1 MATFYEIKTHDAA
14 APQVDGLPPGVMRT
28 VALFLGALTSIAIP
42 YAIVAF
48 TGEPP
53 EDDAESLHARVADL
67 RAWMPGDAMPFST
80 LFTTTDAGVSIAEAG
95 MTRLS
100 SAGVPAEAAGPLAA
114 LAADPGGEADG
125 PELLAPV
132 VLVRPPE
139 TRPPAPAH
147 EERDAGP
154 TEADAAAVVA
164 DAGPAGVDAVP
175 VAADAGPV
183 APDTAPPAPVDPFA
197 RIAVPPEAW
206 EGITA
211 EIEDPNGAMA
221 HFYASLGRTALAE
234 PGAVTRITQWGDS
247 AIAADGMTAAARR
260 LLQRQFGDA
269 GHGFGLVASGNPWY
283 RQKDV
288 DWTSSGWKT
297 WEFIRKQASDGR
309 YGYGGV
315 AAVGYLGA
323 AATWATVEG
332 ATGDKASRFEVWYAA
347 DKGGGKLE
355 VTVDGESKATID
367 TSAGAPSDE
376 VYAVDVP
383 DGQHTFK
390 IRNVGEGAT
399 RVFGVVLER
408 AVPGVV
414 YDAIG
419 IVGARAA
426 RQLFADEQHFVGQI
440 AKRQPDLMILMYG
453 GNALPDKTA
462 MDVYEEAFG
471 QVVER
476 FRKGRSEAS
485 CLVMSPLDHGERH
498 RGRVRSV
505 PRIHEL
511 MAAQRKVAL
520 AKGCAW
526 YSIFDAM
533 GGEGSVGT
541 WYDSGLT
548 ASDLAHPTAR
558 GSKVLGALW
567 YKSLMKGFAGWLAA
581 RRGTP

>member
-1 MATFYEIKTHDAA
+1 MATFYEIKTADAA
-14 APQVDGLPPGVMRT
+14 APQVDGLPPGVTRT
-28 VALFLGALTSIAIP
+28 AALFFGVLTAIAIP
-42 YAIVAF
+42 YAVIAA

-53 EDDAESLHARVADL
+53 DEDAETLLGRVADL
-67 RAWMPGDAMPFST
+67 RAWMPGDAVPFST
-80 LFTTTDAGVSIAEAG
+80 LFTTTDAGVAIAEAG

-100 SAGVPAEAAGPLAA
+100 AAGVPAEAAGPLAA
-114 LAADPGGEADG
+114 LAADPGGDAEG
-125 PELLAPV
+125 PDLAAPF

-139 TRPPAPAH
+139 TRPPAPTH
-147 EERDAGP
+147 EPPDAGP
-154 TEADAAAVVA
+154 TDASPTAIAADAGATSV
-164 DAGPAGVDAVP
+164 DAGPAAEDSAPARPTDPLAGVV
-175 VAADAGPV
+175 
-183 APDTAPPAPVDPFA
+183 
-197 RIAVPPEAW
+197 VPPEAW

-211 EIEDPNGAMA
+211 EIEDPSGAMA

-355 VTVDGESKATID
+355 VSVDGEALATLD
-367 TSAGAPSDE
+367 TEAGAPSDE

-390 IRNVGEGAT
+390 IRNVGGGAT

-408 AVPGVV
+408 SVPGVV

-440 AKRQPDLMILMYG
+440 AKRRPDLMILMYG
-453 GNALPDKTA
+453 GNALPDKTS

-476 FRKGRSEAS
+476 FRRGRPEAS

-567 YKSLMKGFAGWLAA
+567 YKSLMKGFAGWLET
-581 RRGTP
+581 RKVTP